1 MSQMARTN
9 VVLSLCFAMIAAAVP
24 RSAAAINASDF
35 IDYSLRDT
43 NNQVL
48 LPGRLY
54 VPPEASA
61 KPSNGPRPM
70 MIFLHG
76 SGANGNDNLAQL
88 TQVTD
93 RMFTEA
99 RDRGAFLYVPQATS
113 TWSSQV
119 VTDEVMTMV
128 GRAISTLNA
137 DTNRVYLTGY
147 SLGSFGTWTMLSR
160 YDGRFAAAIPLS
172 GGMVASDFVPSRLID
187 TPILTMHARD
197 DGTASVNAT
206 RNVLNSILAAA
217 HEPVP
222 TYLAANDPATFFLP
236 NTTLLVED
244 EFRSFIHQQK
254 ASSIDFTL
262 ANPKLDLMYYEPQLG
277 GHDSL
282 GAFNAPPLYNW
293 LFAHTAAVPEPATA
307 VLMLFAVA
315 PLVGAYRVPRLQEAA
330 RKIY

>member
-1 MSQMARTN
+1 MSQMARSN
-9 VVLSLCFAMIAAAVP
+9 VVLSLCLALIAAAVP
-24 RSAAAINASDF
+24 RGAAAINVSDF
-35 IDYSLRDT
+35 VDYSLRDA

-61 KPSNGPRPM
+61 KPPNGPRPM

-172 GGMVASDFVPSRLID
+172 GGTVASDFVPSRLID

-197 DGTASVNAT
+197 DPTAPAAAT
-206 RNVLNSILAAA
+206 RNVLSSILAAA
-217 HEPVP
+217 HEPLPVYP
-222 TYLAANDPATFFLP
+222 SANDPATFFMSNQAVP
-236 NTTLLVED
+236 SHA
-244 EFRSFIHQQK
+244 EFRGLVHQQPVP
-254 ASSIDFTL
+254 STDFLL
-262 ANPKLDLMYYEPQLG
+262 ANP
-277 GHDSL
+277 
-282 GAFNAPPLYNW
+282 
-293 LFAHTAAVPEPATA
+293 
-307 VLMLFAVA
+307 
-315 PLVGAYRVPRLQEAA
+315 
-330 RKIY
+330 